1 MRGLLHEPA
10 VLASIIGACA
20 TLGAAGIGVVAQVS
34 HAEAAPATTRVV
46 RVVEPLA
53 VGGGASCV
61 LLEEQTLR
69 FAAHY
74 PDAAR
79 RYAQP
84 GSSARLHLPALATR
98 EQIAS
103 CGNPERLLEAE
114 YG

>member
-1 MRGLLHEPA
+1 MRGLLREPA

-20 TLGAAGIGVVAQVS
+20 TIGAAGIGAVAQARHS
-34 HAEAAPATTRVV
+34 ETAPAVTRVV
-46 RVVEPLA
+46 RAGDPLA
-53 VGGGASCV
+53 AGRDMSCV

-84 GSSARLHLPALATR
+84 GSSVRLHLPALATR
-98 EQIAS
+98 EQITS
-103 CGNPERLLEAE
+103 CGNPERLLEAV
-114 YG
+114 YR